1 MYKSIDKLQHSFLDF
16 NQPMGLHM
24 NPDNRWIKMADCIPW
39 DKFEIKYA
47 ELFPSDIGNVAKPL
61 RMALGALIIQT
72 KFQYSDRELVEQL
85 TENPYLQYFIGL
97 PGYQEEAPFD
107 ASTLVLFRKRIS
119 AEMLM
124 EANEYLLSHKDDD
137 NNTPPSSGGS
147 DDNGSSKEDINK
159 GTLTLDATCAPANI
173 RYPQDVSLLNEAREK
188 LETIIY
194 RFCKYY
200 GLPLPRRYKR
210 RARKDYLAFAKSK
223 KHSAKK
229 IRKALRKQ
237 LSYVARDIRY
247 LDEFMSDG
255 YAMTEKEIDL
265 YLTIIM
271 LYEQQKYMY
280 DNKIHSVEHRIVSI
294 SQPWLRPIVRGKA
307 KAPVEFGAK
316 FDLSIDSEGYGR
328 IEKISFEAYNESTC
342 LIDAVERFKN
352 RTGHYPKRVL
362 ADQIYRTRKNRN
374 YCKDHGI
381 RLSGPKLGRPCAN
394 AKIDKKQEYQDNT
407 DRIEVERTFSLSKRC
422 YGMGCITTKLKET
435 QLTSVALSV
444 FVTNLFKIQKRI
456 LCALLH
462 LFRFW
467 DRYKYWSLQMSY

>member
-137 NNTPPSSGGS
+137 NNTPPSSWGS

-294 SQPWLRPIVRGKA
+294 LQPWLRPIVRGKA